1 MIGQKFATPKVDY
14 WCAPPKNT
22 SFEKWSTSR
31 WRAFSSP
38 YVANQ
43 NVFEHQYDH
52 CQVYDV
58 SYDETLANIING
70 NNATH
75 ICICLF
81 RELNGHKGRMIQ
93 KYVKFSLYRSS
104 SRIKHQLKSK
114 CHECICLCSKKRRKC
129 EFEKV

>member
-1 MIGQKFATPKVDY
+1 MIGQKFTTPKVDY

-43 NVFEHQYDH
+43 NVFEHPYDH

-70 NNATH
+70 NNSNH
-75 ICICLF
+75 ICILWS
-81 RELNGHKGRMIQ
+81 K
-93 KYVKFSLYRSS
+93 RSYDIEI
-104 SRIKHQLKSK
+104 RQIFHY
-114 CHECICLCSKKRRKC
+114 CH
-129 EFEKV
+129 